1 VPWRES
7 AAELERAR
15 AEQPVTV
22 PSPLGTLFG
31 IYTPPAPDVAASGLC
46 AVLLT
51 RPRSHRNRMWVEGA
65 RRLAARGFACFRFDY
80 HGTGDSEGESAWLDP
95 NRAYRTDIVTV
106 MRFLRTQLGHGRFVL
121 CGACFDGRTAL
132 SAFMDEADAIAGLM
146 FMAAPVV
153 ELETLVRVD
162 ADRKGWGH
170 LARALRN
177 PGNWKSLGSAERWR
191 YMATVIGR
199 VARRSLGG
207 EAGADTGLSA
217 SFTEHFQALLRS
229 RARALFLYGRDD
241 AEYES
246 FRIAERTVFARLTPE
261 QRERLQVEVWDG
273 TVHGFLEMTRQR
285 ETFERAVSW
294 IESLHPE
301 RATAPARA
309 PASRRGP
316 TEAAW
321 TSA

>member
-1 VPWRES
+1 MPWRES
-7 AAELERAR
+7 AAEIERAR
-15 AEQPVTV
+15 AERPFAVA
-22 PSPLGTLFG
+22 SPLGLLFG
-31 IYTPPAPDVAASGLC
+31 IYTPPAPDAVPSGLC
-46 AVLLT
+46 AVLFT

-65 RRLAARGFACFRFDY
+65 RRLATRGFACFRFDY
-80 HGTGDSEGESAWLDP
+80 HGTGDSEGDSGWLDP
-95 NRAYRTDIVTV
+95 NRPYRGDAVTV
-106 MRFLRTQLGHGRFVL
+106 IRFLRTQFGHDRFVL
-121 CGACFDGRTAL
+121 CGACFDARTAL
-132 SAFMDEADAIAGLM
+132 SAFVDEADAIAGLM

-162 ADRKGWGH
+162 ADRKGWMH
-170 LARALRN
+170 LWRALRN
-177 PGNWKSLGSAERWR
+177 PENWKTLGRPERWG
-191 YMATVIGR
+191 YMGTVVTR
-199 VARRSLGG
+199 VARRSLGS
-207 EAGADTGLSA
+207 EPGADTPLAA
-217 SFTEHFQALLRS
+217 SFLEHFQALLRS

-261 QRERLQVEVWDG
+261 QRGRLEVEVWDG

-294 IESLHPE
+294 IESLHPQ
-301 RATAPARA
+301 RAQVAART